1 MGETHRAARSGGAP
15 RLVPGAGLGEAHGDP
30 VVPPLGDEVAVGG
43 DVLAGHPHEGPVV
56 VEREGVG
63 PVEDR
68 VPARLWGGGDA
79 RRSQQC
85 KLSKTRKNEC
95 NWCRKYVKKEHL
107 LCKVLICKKRPLL
120 SGEALWVDFDFEKLI
135 QIISPPNLPES
146 DSSVQ
151 ISCPNIIN

>member
-1 MGETHRAARSGGAP
+1 MPS
-15 RLVPGAGLGEAHGDP
+15 AGLGEAHGDP

-79 RRSQQC
+79 RRSQQR
-85 KLSKTRKNEC
+85 KLGKARKNEC
-95 NWCRKYVKKEHL
+95 NWCRKYVKRSIYFAKSNMH
-107 LCKVLICKKRPLL
+107 KKRPLL
-120 SGEALWVDFDFEKLI
+120 SGEALWVDFDFKKLI
-135 QIISPPNLPES
+135 QIISPPKPPG
-146 DSSVQ
+146 
-151 ISCPNIIN
+151 I